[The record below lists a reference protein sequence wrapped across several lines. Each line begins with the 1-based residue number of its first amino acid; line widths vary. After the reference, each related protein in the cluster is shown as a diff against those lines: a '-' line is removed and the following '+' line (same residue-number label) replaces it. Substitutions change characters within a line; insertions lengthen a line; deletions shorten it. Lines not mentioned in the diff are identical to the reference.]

1 MTTIT
6 FDTLEG
12 AAKLRAAGFDDKQ
25 AEAVVRVLAQAQEGL
40 VTRDHFDSHMAALR
54 TDMDARFAVVGAQMD
69 KLSWM
74 MGVLIALAAANFAKQ
89 FF

>member
-1 MTTIT
+1 MPTMSTIT

-12 AAKLRAAGFDDKQ
+12 AAKLRAAGFDEKQ
-25 AEAVVRVLAQAQEGL
+25 AEAVVRVLADAQSSL
-40 VTRDHFDSHMAALR
+40 VTREHFDAK
-54 TDMDARFAVVGAQMD
+54 FAVVEAKMD

-74 MGVLIALAAANFAKQ
+74 VGVVIALALANFAKQ